1 MATTQAGAIKDA
13 LAANGHAAELVII
26 STEGDRSTG
35 PIADIGVG
43 VFTAALREAI
53 HERRV
58 DMAVH
63 SYKDL
68 PTAPD
73 PRFKI
78 AAIPPREDARD
89 ALVARDGLVLG
100 ELPVGSV
107 IGTSSPRRAAQL
119 RALGLGLEIRPLRG
133 NLDTRL
139 NRVSNGDLDGIVV
152 ARAGLARIGRLADVT
167 ETLEPVQMLP
177 APAQGA
183 LAVECRADDTELAA
197 LLAELDDADT
207 RAAVTAERV
216 LLAEL
221 EAGCSAPV
229 GAIAEVV
236 ESIDEDGRVF
246 EELSLRGC
254 VATLDGS
261 DVIRASGIGTPD
273 RARELGL
280 SVADGAVR
288 TGRTRSVG
296 RCWEREMTGHSGR
309 GRKTKPGRIT
319 FVGSGPGDP
328 GLLTTRAR
336 TVLANAALV
345 FTDPDVPEAVLA
357 LAGSELPPPSGP
369 EPAEAAKPAD
379 TDADADKDCRAQ
391 SPADAPVAAS
401 AATRIPGGPDIRPA
415 LGDPAEVAKTLATE
429 ARTGVDVVRLV
440 AGDPLSVD
448 AVITEVNALAK
459 THLNFEIVPGLPDT
473 TAVPTYAGLP
483 LGSAHTVADV
493 RGDVDWAALAAA
505 PGPLILHATASH
517 LPDAA
522 RTLIEYGLADTTPT
536 VVTANGTTCQQRSV
550 ETTLAGLLDK
560 TTLAGTEPA
569 GLPAGPLAGRWW

>member
-1 MATTQAGAIKDA
+1 MTESHAVIRIGTRGSLLATTQAGAIKDV
-13 LAANGHAAELVII
+13 LTANGHPAELVTI
-26 STEGDRSTG
+26 STEGDRSTD
-35 PIADIGVG
+35 PIVDIGVG

-53 HERRV
+53 DNGEV

-73 PRFKI
+73 PRFVI

-89 ALVARDGLVLG
+89 ALVARDAMVLG
-100 ELPVGSV
+100 ELPSGSV

-152 ARAGLARIGRLADVT
+152 ARAGLARLGRLGDVT

-183 LAVECRADDTELAA
+183 LAVECRAGDTGLIA

-221 EAGCSAPV
+221 GAGCSAPV

-254 VATLDGS
+254 VAALDGS
-261 DVIRASGIGTPD
+261 DVIRASGIGTPG

-280 SVADGAVR
+280 SVAAELFELGAR
-288 TGRTRSVG
+288 
-296 RCWEREMTGHSGR
+296 
-309 GRKTKPGRIT
+309 
-319 FVGSGPGDP
+319 D
-328 GLLTTRAR
+328 
-336 TVLANAALV
+336 VL
-345 FTDPDVPEAVLA
+345 
-357 LAGSELPPPSGP
+357 
-369 EPAEAAKPAD
+369 
-379 TDADADKDCRAQ
+379 
-391 SPADAPVAAS
+391 
-401 AATRIPGGPDIRPA
+401 
-415 LGDPAEVAKTLATE
+415 
-429 ARTGVDVVRLV
+429 
-440 AGDPLSVD
+440 
-448 AVITEVNALAK
+448 
-459 THLNFEIVPGLPDT
+459 
-473 TAVPTYAGLP
+473 
-483 LGSAHTVADV
+483 
-493 RGDVDWAALAAA
+493 
-505 PGPLILHATASH
+505 
-517 LPDAA
+517 
-522 RTLIEYGLADTTPT
+522 
-536 VVTANGTTCQQRSV
+536 V
-550 ETTLAGLLDK
+550 E
-560 TTLAGTEPA
+560 
-569 GLPAGPLAGRWW
+569 AGRDR

>member
-1 MATTQAGAIKDA
+1 LTESHAVIRIGTRGSLLATTQAGAIKDV
-13 LAANGHAAELVII
+13 LTANGHPAELVTI
-26 STEGDRSTG
+26 STEGDRSTD
-35 PIADIGVG
+35 PIVDIGVG

-53 HERRV
+53 DNGEV

-73 PRFKI
+73 PRFVI

-89 ALVARDGLVLG
+89 ALVARDGMVLG
-100 ELPVGSV
+100 ELPSGSV

-152 ARAGLARIGRLADVT
+152 ARAGLARLGRLGDVT

-183 LAVECRADDTELAA
+183 LAVECRAGDTGLIA

-221 EAGCSAPV
+221 GAGCSAPV

-254 VATLDGS
+254 VAALDGS
-261 DVIRASGIGTPD
+261 DVIRASGIGTPG

-280 SVADGAVR
+280 SVAAELFELGAR
-288 TGRTRSVG
+288 
-296 RCWEREMTGHSGR
+296 
-309 GRKTKPGRIT
+309 
-319 FVGSGPGDP
+319 D
-328 GLLTTRAR
+328 
-336 TVLANAALV
+336 VL
-345 FTDPDVPEAVLA
+345 
-357 LAGSELPPPSGP
+357 
-369 EPAEAAKPAD
+369 
-379 TDADADKDCRAQ
+379 
-391 SPADAPVAAS
+391 
-401 AATRIPGGPDIRPA
+401 
-415 LGDPAEVAKTLATE
+415 
-429 ARTGVDVVRLV
+429 
-440 AGDPLSVD
+440 
-448 AVITEVNALAK
+448 
-459 THLNFEIVPGLPDT
+459 
-473 TAVPTYAGLP
+473 
-483 LGSAHTVADV
+483 
-493 RGDVDWAALAAA
+493 
-505 PGPLILHATASH
+505 
-517 LPDAA
+517 
-522 RTLIEYGLADTTPT
+522 
-536 VVTANGTTCQQRSV
+536 V
-550 ETTLAGLLDK
+550 E
-560 TTLAGTEPA
+560 
-569 GLPAGPLAGRWW
+569 AGRDR